1 MSKHSDW
8 SNAELVPIPVQ
19 TSDKTPEG
27 DVYRPPDTP
36 CSTDQTTRYL
46 GTIGTIV
53 GESPLVQPIYTEGTS
68 REAGSAG
75 NAAPPGFR
83 EPVPTSDKTTQEYWL
98 ERIRQWATMDGNQAR
113 AELLQSTGGVMP
125 PMYLFSEAD
134 KLAKWLTENGK
145 Q

>member
-1 MSKHSDW
+1 MH
-8 SNAELVPIPVQ
+8 AEVTAAAKASSVSISEYIRQAIKTKLG
-19 TSDKTPEG
+19 TPE
-27 DVYRPPDTP
+27 PPHADLFN
-36 CSTDQTTRYL
+36 S
-46 GTIGTIV
+46 
-53 GESPLVQPIYTEGTS
+53 QPIYTEGTS

-83 EPVPTSDKTTQEYWL
+83 EPVPNSDKTTQEYWL